1 MTTGI
6 CVALRKNEQEAYVH
20 RRARELAASGQF
32 SGWAGIVFELEYFEG
47 FPLAPAWLNYGQ
59 MIEELDKAC
68 GQARSA
74 SARK

>member
-1 MTTGI
+1 MTAGI

-20 RRARELAASGQF
+20 RRARALAASGRF

-47 FPLAPAWLNYGQ
+47 FPLAPAWLNYTL

-68 GQARSA
+68 KQARSA
-74 SARK
+74 SASK